1 MAKKN
6 KKVSIFEVI
15 WYLICGLVIL
25 WGITYVALSLIDK
38 YNDLADLHKFATKF
52 ESAFKLSLYFWG
64 LIIIAI
70 GAVAAVVVM
79 IIFAKTFD
87 RAADREQ
94 RRSARLSGLN
104 KKEDKVV
111 AEQKPEVVEEK
122 PEEQPKVEEPAPV
135 EEVPVE
141 EPVQEEPQSEEQPA
155 EETKE
160 EPAEEPAPAEETPA
174 EEEAAPEEE
183 KPEEKAE

>member
-25 WGITYVALSLIDK
+25 WGLTYVVLSVIDK
-38 YNDLADLHKFATKF
+38 YNDLSDLHKFAANFKST
-52 ESAFKLSLYFWG
+52 FKLSLYFWG

-111 AEQKPEVVEEK
+111 AEQKPEVVEEQ
-122 PEEQPKVEEPAPV
+122 PVQEQPQVEEP
-135 EEVPVE
+135 
-141 EPVQEEPQSEEQPA
+141 QEEPQPEEQPA
-155 EETKE
+155 EE
-160 EPAEEPAPAEETPA
+160 PAPEAEP
-174 EEEAAPEEE
+174 EAAPEEAPAEE

>member
-25 WGITYVALSLIDK
+25 WGLTYVVLSLIDK
-38 YNDLADLHKFATKF
+38 YNDLAELHKFATNFK
-52 ESAFKLSLYFWG
+52 STFKLSLYFWG

-70 GAVAAVVVM
+70 AVVAACAVM

-94 RRSARLSGLN
+94 RRSARLSALN

-122 PEEQPKVEEPAPV
+122 PVEQPAPV
-135 EEVPVE
+135 EEEKVE
-141 EPVQEEPQSEEQPA
+141 EPVQEEPQPEEQPA
-155 EETKE
+155 EELKE
-160 EPAEEPAPAEETPA
+160 EPAEEPAPAEEEAAT
-174 EEEAAPEEE
+174 EEAPVEE

>member
-52 ESAFKLSLYFWG
+52 ESTFKLSLYFWG

-70 GAVAAVVVM
+70 AVVAAVVVM
-79 IIFAKTFD
+79 LFFAKTYD

-94 RRSARLSGLN
+94 RRSARLNAL
-104 KKEDKVV
+104 KK
-111 AEQKPEVVEEK
+111 
-122 PEEQPKVEEPAPV
+122 
-135 EEVPVE
+135 
-141 EPVQEEPQSEEQPA
+141 
-155 EETKE
+155 
-160 EPAEEPAPAEETPA
+160 
-174 EEEAAPEEE
+174 
-183 KPEEKAE
+183 

>member
-6 KKVSIFEVI
+6 RKVSIFEVI
-15 WYLICGLVIL
+15 WYLICALVIL

-38 YNDLADLHKFATKF
+38 YNDLAELHKFVVKF
-52 ESAFKLSLYFWG
+52 KSTFKLSLYFWG

-70 GAVAAVVVM
+70 GAVAACAVM
-79 IIFAKTFD
+79 VIFAKTFD

-94 RRSARLSGLN
+94 RRSARLSALN

-122 PEEQPKVEEPAPV
+122 PVEQPAPV
-135 EEVPVE
+135 EEAPAE
-141 EPVQEEPQSEEQPA
+141 QPVQ
-155 EETKE
+155 E
-160 EPAEEPAPAEETPA
+160 EPAEEPAPAEEAAT
-174 EEEAAPEEE
+174 EEAPVEE

>member
-6 KKVSIFEVI
+6 RKVSIFEVI
-15 WYLICGLVIL
+15 WYLICALVIL

-38 YNDLADLHKFATKF
+38 YNDLAELHKFVVKF
-52 ESAFKLSLYFWG
+52 KSTFKLSLYFWG

-70 GAVAAVVVM
+70 GAVAACAVM
-79 IIFAKTFD
+79 VIFAKTFD

-94 RRSARLSGLN
+94 RRSARLSALN

-122 PEEQPKVEEPAPV
+122 PVEQPKVEEPAP
-135 EEVPVE
+135 EEAPKEEAPVE
-141 EPVQEEPQSEEQPA
+141 EPVQEEPQPEEQPA
-155 EETKE
+155 EE
-160 EPAEEPAPAEETPA
+160 EPAP
-174 EEEAAPEEE
+174 EEAPVEE

>member
-6 KKVSIFEVI
+6 RKVSIFEVI
-15 WYLICGLVIL
+15 WYLICALVIL
-25 WGITYVALSLIDK
+25 WGITYVVLALINK
-38 YNDLADLHKFATKF
+38 YNDLSELNKFATKF
-52 ESAFKLSLYFWG
+52 KSTFKLSLYFWG

-70 GAVAAVVVM
+70 GAVAACVVM

-94 RRSARLSGLN
+94 RRSARLSALN

-122 PEEQPKVEEPAPV
+122 PVEQPKVEEPAP
-135 EEVPVE
+135 EEVPA
-141 EPVQEEPQSEEQPA
+141 EEPQPEEQPA
-155 EETKE
+155 EEPKE
-160 EPAEEPAPAEETPA
+160 EPAEESAPAEEAAT
-174 EEEAAPEEE
+174 EEAPVEE

>member
-6 KKVSIFEVI
+6 RKVSIFEVI
-15 WYLICGLVIL
+15 WYIICGLVIL

-38 YNDLADLHKFATKF
+38 YNDLAELHKFAVNFKST
-52 ESAFKLSLYFWG
+52 FKLSLYFWG

-70 GAVAAVVVM
+70 GAVAACAVM

-94 RRSARLSGLN
+94 RRSARLSALN

-122 PEEQPKVEEPAPV
+122 PVEEPK
-135 EEVPVE
+135 VE
-141 EPVQEEPQSEEQPA
+141 EPVQEEPQPA
-155 EETKE
+155 EESKE
-160 EPAEEPAPAEETPA
+160 EPAEEAVPEEAPAEE
-174 EEEAAPEEE
+174 
-183 KPEEKAE
+183 KPE